1 MKHWLAIA
9 LPSLLVAC
17 SSSQQPTS
25 AYYAH
30 EQLPSEQ
37 ITTAN
42 MPVHAINDV
51 VKAMANNLVKSSD
64 YVSSKTP
71 LAVASF
77 VNLDDLESTH
87 WLGNQLAESLVY
99 ELQHYGLTVIDYKT
113 TGSIR
118 VTPEGDFVQSRDWQQ
133 LPARQLIDYV
143 VTGTMTK
150 QDGGVLVNA
159 KIIGMQSH
167 VVVATSQAY
176 IPDWVIGEQISQQ
189 QNVKMQNGKLYRD
202 SQAVQ
207 KSNEA
212 K

>member
-1 MKHWLAIA
+1 MKHWLAIV

-17 SSSQQPTS
+17 SSSDSDTQG
-25 AYYAH
+25 YYAN
-30 EQLPSEQ
+30 EQANTHK
-37 ITTAN
+37 ITMET

-51 VKAMANNLVKSSD
+51 VKVMTNNLIKSSD
-64 YVSSKTP
+64 YVSPKTP
-71 LAVASF
+71 VAVASF

-99 ELQHYGLTVIDYKT
+99 ELQHHGLKVIDYKT
-113 TGSIR
+113 TGNIR

-133 LPARQLIDYV
+133 LPSRQLIDYV

-159 KIIGMQSH
+159 RIIGMKSN

-176 IPDWVIGEQISQQ
+176 IPDWVIGEEISHQ
-189 QNVKMQNGKLYRD
+189 QNVKMQNGKIYRD
-202 SQAVQ
+202 ANAGQA
-207 KSNEA
+207 A
-212 K
+212 KDAK